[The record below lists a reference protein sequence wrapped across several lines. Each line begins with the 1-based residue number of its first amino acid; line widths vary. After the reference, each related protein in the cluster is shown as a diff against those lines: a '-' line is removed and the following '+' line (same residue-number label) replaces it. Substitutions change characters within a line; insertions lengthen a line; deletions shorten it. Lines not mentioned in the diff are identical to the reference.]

1 MAYPVKLHVYDLTQ
15 GMARAMSMPMVGVKP
30 RRRVNWRRAFIA
42 GSHSLGIAVYGY
54 EFFFSGGI
62 QAARCDGGPGCR
74 AACGCTATTSR
85 EADRPGLR
93 CPSTTCFLREFLKER
108 ADEFTMAT
116 YNLRSW
122 NCNNFSDECAQ
133 FLLGC
138 SIPRR
143 IVGFAEDVLALPQLA
158 GFAMMVENMGNPA
171 QSFAAQHGRGDRAHG
186 AAAHR
191 AGGRRRPAAGARRDA
206 RADRRARRDAGA
218 TQGPH
223 RARRRADA
231 SDDRRDAGD
240 VGAAP
245 PPAERRRRPLSP
257 PTRRGARRRRCR
269 SSRPPSRR
277 RRRRR
282 RPRPPAPG
290 GGTEFSTPAF
300 VTPAAGGRR
309 QVAPNDV
316 APLLAVGARRRRWP
330 RRWRRRRRKRPRIS
344 SRPSSRPP
352 PSPTPSP
359 LRTRSTARAATLGA
373 ALTDLLRA
381 VPTASQFAPLY
392 ACRILAASAEF
403 VAAFLGGGA
412 SATLLAGALA
422 HGAPRSVRLMALTTL
437 GNAAGGVGCRE
448 FLVEAPAPELAKLL
462 GAALV
467 AAGEAADAA
476 LADRRG
482 AVHNIALRLPADG
495 AAEEVDVAVAA
506 GLLRG
511 MLLKDLHMV
520 RDASLSAEV
529 VRRLLLALGF
539 VLHGASSGTREA
551 ARAGG
556 HGTEEALAAAAARA
570 AGTRIGAI
578 VDEVR
583 ALLL

>member
-1 MAYPVKLHVYDLTQ
+1 
-15 GMARAMSMPMVGVKP
+15 MARAMSMPMVGVQVDLVP
-30 RRRVNWRRAFIA
+30 
-42 GSHSLGIAVYGY
+42 HSGIAVYGY

-62 QAARCDGGPGCR
+62 QAERGGWTGLPRCETLDLG
-74 AACGCTATTSR
+74 TT
-85 EADRPGLR
+85 EVPFEL
-93 CPSTTCFLREFLKER
+93 FLEFLKER

-133 FLLGC
+133 FLLGQ

-171 QSFAAQHGRGDRAHG
+171 QSFAAQGLANATEHTALRLTAPAV
-186 AAAHR
+186 AAD
-191 AGGRRRPAAGARRDA
+191 P
-206 RADRRARRDAGA
+206 
-218 TQGPH
+218 PP
-223 RARRRADA
+223 
-231 SDDRRDAGD
+231 
-240 VGAAP
+240 AP
-245 PPAERRRRPLSP
+245 PPTDTAPSTRRRRPRAAPRP
-257 PTRRGARRRRCR
+257 PPRRRQRR
-269 SSRPPSRR
+269 SP
-277 RRRRR
+277 RRRR
-282 RPRPPAPG
+282 RPCAPPPPSGGAITAAAPRHDAGGAALHAAVAPPAAAPSPPRG
-290 GGTEFSTPAF
+290 RLSTPAF

-316 APLLAVGARRRRWP
+316 APLLPVGGETAAVARAVVAAAESVRE
-330 RRWRRRRRKRPRIS
+330 S
-344 SRPSSRPP
+344 SRPSRPP

-359 LRTRSTARAATLGA
+359 PRTRSTARAAALGT
-373 ALTDLLRA
+373 ALAGLLRA

-392 ACRILAASAEF
+392 ACRILAAASAEF

-437 GNAAGGVGCRE
+437 GNAAGGAGCRE

-467 AAGEAADAA
+467 AAGEAADAQLSLTA
-476 LADRRG
+476 AA

-551 ARAGG
+551 ARGRPRDSGG
-556 HGTEEALAAAAARA
+556 A
-570 AGTRIGAI
+570 RIGGSRARRRTRDQAI
-578 VDEVR
+578 VDEVQ
-583 ALLL
+583 ALSCRQHGGPRVGLCGVF

>member
-15 GMARAMSMPMVGVKP
+15 GMARAMSMPMVGVQVDLVP
-30 RRRVNWRRAFIA
+30 
-42 GSHSLGIAVYGY
+42 HSGIAVYGY

-62 QAARCDGGPGCR
+62 QAERGGWTGLPRCETLDLG
-74 AACGCTATTSR
+74 TT
-85 EADRPGLR
+85 EVPFEL
-93 CPSTTCFLREFLKER
+93 FLEFLKER

-171 QSFAAQHGRGDRAHG
+171 ANFAAQGMAEATEHTALRLTAPAV
-186 AAAHR
+186 AA
-191 AGGRRRPAAGARRDA
+191 D
-206 RADRRARRDAGA
+206 
-218 TQGPH
+218 
-223 RARRRADA
+223 
-231 SDDRRDAGD
+231 
-240 VGAAP
+240 P
-245 PPAERRRRPLSP
+245 PPAPAATPARLAAPAATPAP
-257 PTRRGARRRRCR
+257 PKGRTAPAAAPTPATIAATPAT
-269 SSRPPSRR
+269 SVPHHHPPSGGGALTADAPRR
-277 RRRRR
+277 TT
-282 RPRPPAPG
+282 PAVPLFTPAVAPPAAAP
-290 GGTEFSTPAF
+290 TPAAAAANFSTPAF

-316 APLLAVGARRRRWP
+316 APLLAVGGETAAVAKAVVAAAKKASENLVTSQLEAAALADALAAP
-330 RRWRRRRRKRPRIS
+330 DA
-344 SRPSSRPP
+344 
-352 PSPTPSP
+352 
-359 LRTRSTARAATLGA
+359 LDGARAATLGA
-373 ALTDLLRA
+373 ALASLLRA

-392 ACRILAASAEF
+392 ACRILAAASAEF

-437 GNAAGGVGCRE
+437 GNAAGGAGCRE

-467 AAGEAADAA
+467 AAGEAADAQLSLTA
-476 LADRRG
+476 AA

-551 ARAGG
+551 ARGAGG

-570 AGTRIGAI
+570 AEDARIGAI

-583 ALLL
+583 ALLV